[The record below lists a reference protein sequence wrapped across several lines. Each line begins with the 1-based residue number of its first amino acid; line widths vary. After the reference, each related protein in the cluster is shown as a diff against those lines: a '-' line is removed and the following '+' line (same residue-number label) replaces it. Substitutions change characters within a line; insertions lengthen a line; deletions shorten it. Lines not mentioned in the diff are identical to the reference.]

1 MESATVKAPRSAM
14 STIFMGG
21 SVGGQ
26 APAPTTSSTD
36 QMNGRSRFVLD
47 SSELPTLTRRRE
59 ADRRRAMDREIK
71 ALRTT
76 YLREAEALGEQ
87 KLRELERQRNQY
99 ISGAVDESA
108 EVFRKLADEKGQVW
122 VELANYIGY
131 PDKNQPPRVKPD
143 WILNQDVVVQL
154 LRKRL
159 AELSAQYDAESA
171 TVRAKA
177 TREFDFKIAEARA
190 NAAIA
195 EDEAL
200 VRADREVR
208 DLFKERAGQA
218 APHLRLG
225 SFVVPPVPSL
235 RSSSTSVDVAVQPVQ
250 RSGSAEPQLDPSL
263 RALWKRMS
271 AVRGMEPNPKPLTFE
286 QWRAKF
292 LAGR

>member
-1 MESATVKAPRSAM
+1 
-14 STIFMGG
+14 
-21 SVGGQ
+21 
-26 APAPTTSSTD
+26 
-36 QMNGRSRFVLD
+36 MNGRSRFVLD

-143 WILNQDVVVQL
+143 WILNQDVVVQR

-171 TVRAKA
+171 TVRTKA
-177 TREFDFKIAEARA
+177 TREFDFKIAEGAA

-200 VRADREVR
+200 VRAEREVR

-218 APHLRLG
+218 AP
-225 SFVVPPVPSL
+225 
-235 RSSSTSVDVAVQPVQ
+235 RSTGIVCRSARAVASKLFNIGGCRRSTSPEIRIGGA
-250 RSGSAEPQLDPSL
+250 A
-263 RALWKRMS
+263 
-271 AVRGMEPNPKPLTFE
+271 T
-286 QWRAKF
+286 
-292 LAGR
+292 